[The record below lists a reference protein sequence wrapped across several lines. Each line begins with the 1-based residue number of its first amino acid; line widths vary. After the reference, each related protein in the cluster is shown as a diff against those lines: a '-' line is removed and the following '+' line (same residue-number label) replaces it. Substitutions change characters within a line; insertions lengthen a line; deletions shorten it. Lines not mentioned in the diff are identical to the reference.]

1 LCDFGHECIHAGEVG
16 MSKATD
22 EEILGFEFA
31 KTAVVVQH
39 RAR

>member
-1 LCDFGHECIHAGEVG
+1 LRDFGHECIHVGEVG

-22 EEILGFEFA
+22 EEILGFALA
-31 KTAVVVQH
+31 KSAVVVQH